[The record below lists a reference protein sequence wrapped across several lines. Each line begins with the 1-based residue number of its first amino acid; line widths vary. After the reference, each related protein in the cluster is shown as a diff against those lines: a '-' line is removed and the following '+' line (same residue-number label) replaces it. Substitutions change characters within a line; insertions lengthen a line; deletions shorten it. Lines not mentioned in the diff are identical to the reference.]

1 MDLQGSETAG
11 CTAVAMR
18 SFGTI
23 WIYKGVKPYCHR
35 LTFLSSFGIIRIY
48 KGVKLLCDGCIQ
60 DESFGTIRICRVVKE
75 VIEVK

>member
-48 KGVKLLCDGCIQ
+48 KGVKRAVMKHG
-60 DESFGTIRICRVVKE
+60 
-75 VIEVK
+75 VIDFFEEKQEN